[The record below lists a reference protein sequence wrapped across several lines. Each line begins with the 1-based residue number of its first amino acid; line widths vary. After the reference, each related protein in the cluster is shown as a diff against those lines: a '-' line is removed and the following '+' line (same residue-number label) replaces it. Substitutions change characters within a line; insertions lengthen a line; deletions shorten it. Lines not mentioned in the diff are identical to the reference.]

1 MWYSKTVEAGALDV
15 LAGDLDPNLTFMG
28 FNTKVSYGS
37 KRSWPNPDSMYKY
50 LKDKANYLESIKN
63 DSNKFD
69 KETKEIF
76 YAINAI
82 KKILEVYS
90 KDPEDLP
97 LYNRFIPIIIQYSK
111 IIGRNNFEIGLSDYN
126 VVNSYLEVH
135 NFIYNIGYKRLLA
148 LYKEGAIL
156 PISIAYALVTNSDL
170 RASSNLQ
177 DSEERQS
184 LRNLLLNNQ
193 KYTFL
198 DKLDANKYSSDEIVD
213 NIVDLRSNQI
223 QSICDGS
230 GISFTDYMAF
240 FTKLVESNYFNLIN
254 MDRNFVK
261 PLITSSKEYDY
272 IVFLH
277 SIKSKFTAD
286 LYPKY

>member
-15 LAGDLDPNLTFMG
+15 LAGDLDPDLTFMG
-28 FNTKVSYGS
+28 FNTKILYGS
-37 KRSWPNPDSMYKY
+37 KRTWPNPDSMYKY

-63 DSNKFD
+63 DKDKFD
-69 KETKEIF
+69 EETKEIF
-76 YAINAI
+76 YVLSAIQRM
-82 KKILEVYS
+82 LEAYS

-111 IIGRNNFEIGLSDYN
+111 LIGRNHFEIGLSDYI
-126 VVNSYLEVH
+126 VNNDYLKVH

-184 LRNLLLNNQ
+184 LRNLLLNNPS
-193 KYTFL
+193 YTFL
-198 DKLDANKYSSDEIVD
+198 DKLNANKYSSDEIVD
-213 NIVDLRSNQI
+213 NIVDLTSNQI
-223 QSICDGS
+223 QKICDGS
-230 GISFTDYMAF
+230 GISFTDYKAF

-254 MDRNFVK
+254 TIN
-261 PLITSSKEYDY
+261 
-272 IVFLH
+272 
-277 SIKSKFTAD
+277 
-286 LYPKY
+286 